1 MPRSPRAS
9 RDVPSTRHARPATS
23 AAPRHA
29 RTIKNHTV
37 LRSVALTATAI
48 VVFGASGA
56 TIAAAQLHGNI
67 KTVGS
72 LDGLIAAPTAAA
84 TPTAAPT
91 AADPN
96 AGHALNIVAIGSD
109 TRSGANATIGGA
121 DPGQRSDTTM
131 VIHISADRSRIDV
144 VSIPRDSLVNIPA
157 CHLDYSPTGKMSQ
170 PQRNVMFNSA
180 FSIGASTGDTG
191 LAAACTMSTIQTM
204 TGLTIDGFALVDF
217 EGFQQMV
224 TAIGGV
230 RVCVPKPLVDGVY
243 TSLDLS
249 AGWHDLTGS
258 QALDY
263 VRARHVKGSD
273 GSDLERIERQ
283 KSFVGALVRKV
294 DSSAVLSSPVSITRF
309 LDAATKS
316 LTMSKNLADIKNLVG
331 LAWNLRHLTP
341 SDVRFVTVPV
351 GPAPSDPNRV
361 VWTSKATELWKKLL
375 NDQPLV
381 DTPAATTPAATATAP
396 AGTSA
401 GSSAAGSSAG
411 GSTPATA
418 ATQPTPDPTPSS
430 DFALTTGVQAQA
442 AVCG

>member
-29 RTIKNHTV
+29 RTIRNHTV
-37 LRSVALTATAI
+37 LRSVALTVTAI
-48 VVFGASGA
+48 AVFGVSGA

-72 LDGLIAAPTAAA
+72 LDGLIAAPTSAA

-91 AADPN
+91 ASDPN
-96 AGHALNIVAIGSD
+96 AGQALNIVAIGSD
-109 TRSGANATIGGA
+109 TRSGVNATIGGA

-157 CHLDYSPTGKMSQ
+157 CHLDYSPTGKMSR
-170 PQRNVMFNSA
+170 PQTNAMFNSA
-180 FSIGASTGDTG
+180 YSIGASTGDTG

-381 DTPAATTPAATATAP
+381 DAPATPATTATAP

-401 GSSAAGSSAG
+401 GGSAG
-411 GSTPATA
+411 GGAPATV

>member
-1 MPRSPRAS
+1 MPRSPRES
-9 RDVPSTRHARPATS
+9 HEVPSTRHARTASP

-37 LRSVALTATAI
+37 LRSVALTATA
-48 VVFGASGA
+48 VVAFGASG
-56 TIAAAQLHGNI
+56 IGFAAAQFHGNI
-67 KTVGS
+67 TTVGS
-72 LDGLIAAPTAAA
+72 LNGLVAPPSEGA
-84 TPTAAPT
+84 TAAPT
-91 AADPN
+91 AIDPN
-96 AGHALNIVAIGSD
+96 AGRAINIVAIGSD
-109 TRSGANATIGGA
+109 SRSGANAAIGGA

-131 VIHISADRSRIDV
+131 VIHISADRSRVEV

-157 CHLDYSPTGKMSQ
+157 CHLDHSPTGKMSK
-170 PQRNVMFNSA
+170 PQTRVMFNSA

-204 TGLTIDGFALVDF
+204 TGLTIDDFALVDF

-243 TSLDLS
+243 TNLDLS
-249 AGWHDLTGS
+249 AGWHDLTGP

-294 DSSAVLSSPVSITRF
+294 TSSSVLSSPVSITQF

-316 LTMSKNLADIKNLVG
+316 LTTSTSLADIKNLVG

-341 SDVRFVTVPV
+341 SQVQFVTVPV

-361 VWTSKATELWKKLL
+361 QWTAKATELWNKLR
-375 NDQPLV
+375 NDQSLE
-381 DTPAATTPAATATAP
+381 DASATTAPTGTTATP
-396 AGTSA
+396 AGTP
-401 GSSAAGSSAG
+401 AG
-411 GSTPATA
+411 GSTPATPVA
-418 ATQPTPDPTPSS
+418 TPDPTPSS
-430 DFALTTGVQAQA
+430 DFALTTGIQAPA
-442 AVCG
+442 AACG